1 MESWESV
8 WRRRDFEE
16 IFLKSFEISL
26 RFIRMMPYFWC
37 IELYSDVE
45 RKLSIGGRKIVG
57 ASGCITNE
65 IRIGFI
71 LEGVSKWLRDQ
82 KDTE

>member
-1 MESWESV
+1 M
-8 WRRRDFEE
+8 
-16 IFLKSFEISL
+16 SL
-26 RFIRMMPYFWC
+26 RFMRTMPYFWC

-65 IRIGFI
+65 IRNAFI
-71 LEGVSKWLRDQ
+71 SEGMSKWLRDQ
-82 KDTE
+82 KDTK

>member
-1 MESWESV
+1 MT
-8 WRRRDFEE
+8 
-16 IFLKSFEISL
+16 
-26 RFIRMMPYFWC
+26 PYFWC

-65 IRIGFI
+65 IRNAFI
-71 LEGVSKWLRDQ
+71 LEGMSKWLRDQ
-82 KDTE
+82 KDTK